1 MTMINI
7 GQQKQ
12 EKQNTFNENLK
23 NKVSDPEKI
32 TDMNWLKYKLRF

>member
-1 MTMINI
+1 MAMIKI

-23 NKVSDPEKI
+23 NKASDPEKI
-32 TDMNWLKYKLRF
+32 TDMN